1 MRILSVDIGGSHIKT
16 LLSGE
21 TPDAK
26 RRVSSGSDFTPAQM
40 VEAIHSMR
48 APDEFDVMTIGVPSP
63 IKEGR
68 ILKSPVNLGPGW
80 KEFDFARAFD
90 GTPIRLMNDAAM
102 QAVGSYEKGKM
113 LFLGLGTGLGTCMI
127 AHHVVMPM
135 ELGHLPFK
143 KERSFEQYVGEA
155 SREDVGTKAWRKEV
169 WNTVGIL
176 KEGLLPD
183 VICLGGGNAKRIAK
197 HPDEIPPFVTIGE
210 NTNAFIGGFRV
221 WEDDRYE
228 STIPILGAGEKT
240 TTS

>member
-21 TPDAK
+21 TPEAK
-26 RRVSSGSDFTPAQM
+26 RRSPSGSDFTPEQM
-40 VEAIHSMR
+40 VAAIHAMR
-48 APDEFDVMTIGVPSP
+48 TPEEFDVMTIGVPSP
-63 IKEGR
+63 IKDGR
-68 ILKSPVNLGPGW
+68 ILKAPVNLGPGW
-80 KEFDFARAFD
+80 KDFDFAGAFA

-102 QAVGSYEKGKM
+102 QAVGSYEAGKM

-143 KERSFEQYVGEA
+143 NDRSFEEYVGEA
-155 SREDVGTKAWRKEV
+155 SREDIGTKAWRKQV
-169 WNTVGIL
+169 WETVNIL

-197 HPDEIPPFVTIGE
+197 HPDEIPPFVTLGE
-210 NTNAFIGGFRV
+210 NTNAFLGGFKV
-221 WEDDRYE
+221 WQDERYE
-228 STIPILGAGEKT
+228 TTIPILGSDAKSVER
-240 TTS
+240 